1 MSQSGNSEA
10 ITEGIR
16 VEVSP
21 EFISEQSIPAENKF
35 VFAYK
40 VVITNESSGKVKLLS
55 RHWVIINADGDRE
68 DVEGPGVVGYTPELE
83 PGESFEYTSFCPL
96 NTNWGTMEGSYR
108 MVKED
113 GESFDADIA
122 RFYLFDPALVQ
133 SEQ

>member
-10 ITEGIR
+10 VTEGIR

-83 PGESFEYTSFCPL
+83 QGESFEYTSFCPL
-96 NTNWGTMEGSYR
+96 NTNWGTMEGTYH
-108 MVKED
+108 MIKEN

-133 SEQ
+133 SEH

>member
-1 MSQSGNSEA
+1 MSQSGSSEA
-10 ITEGIR
+10 VTEGIR

-21 EFISEQSIPAENKF
+21 EFIPEQSFPAENKF

-55 RHWVIINADGDRE
+55 RHWIIINADGDRD
-68 DVEGPGVVGYTPELE
+68 DVEGSGVVGYTPELE

-96 NTNWGTMEGSYR
+96 NTSWGTMEGTYHMAR
-108 MVKED
+108 EN
-113 GESFDADIA
+113 GETFDADIA